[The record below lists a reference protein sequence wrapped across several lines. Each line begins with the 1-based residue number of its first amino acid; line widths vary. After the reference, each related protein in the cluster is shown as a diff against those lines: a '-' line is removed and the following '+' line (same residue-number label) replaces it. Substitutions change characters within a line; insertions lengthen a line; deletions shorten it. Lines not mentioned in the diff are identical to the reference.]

1 VSETRRA
8 ATATLPFQSFFR
20 EKPRNGIYKG
30 PAFIGSGSKLVRMG
44 DLFTFDRVRSDWTG
58 YQLINLSESE
68 LSRHSLQ
75 RFDLLFCRT
84 SVAAQGVGKCSIVE
98 QCNEGLVAASN
109 LIRIRLDTNR
119 ADSLF
124 FYYFFSSAFGSDLVR
139 SKTRGAA
146 VFTITGGDIGL
157 VEVPDWPLPVQ
168 RKIAAVVSAYDDL
181 IENNNRRIKVLEEM
195 ARRIYREWF
204 VDFRYPG
211 HEGVSLVDSDLGPI
225 PADWKV
231 CRLGEVCARITDGAH
246 RSPATT
252 DEGMPMASVKDMTPR
267 DLDEEGARRISADDY
282 ELVVR
287 QESRP
292 RAGDILI
299 SKDGANFLKHVFP
312 LFRDGTAVLLSS
324 VAILTPNDSVSPLVL
339 TLSLR
344 DPENKSRL
352 KGFVSGAAIPRIVLK
367 DFKQH
372 KLVLPP
378 QDLQML
384 FDSRFGGTLSQSALL
399 SSANRKLRE
408 ARNLLLPRLM
418 SGEIDVSDLHITFA
432 EAAA

>member
-1 VSETRRA
+1 MDWPTMA
-8 ATATLPFQSFFR
+8 LGDAIDFFDKKR
-20 EKPRNGIYKG
+20 IPLSSMERSKMQG
-30 PAFIGSGSKLVRMG
+30 AFPYYGASGVI
-44 DLFTFDRVRSDWTG
+44 DWIDDYIFDGR
-58 YQLINLSESE
+58 YL
-68 LSRHSLQ
+68 
-75 RFDLLFCRT
+75 
-84 SVAAQGVGKCSIVE
+84 
-98 QCNEGLVAASN
+98 LVAEDGEN
-109 LIRIRLDTNR
+109 LNSRKLPLAFFADRKFWVNNHAHVVRGKSGVLD
-119 ADSLF
+119 D
-124 FYYFFSSAFGSDLVR
+124 
-139 SKTRGAA
+139 
-146 VFTITGGDIGL
+146 VFLQQWFAQADIGGYVTGSAQPKL
-157 VEVPDWPLPVQ
+157 SQANMKRIQIHLPPFPVQ
-168 RKIAAVVSAYDDL
+168 QKIASVLSTYDDL
-181 IENNNRRIKVLEEM
+181 IENNNHRIKILEET
-195 ARRIYREWF
+195 AQRIYREWF

-282 ELVVR
+282 ELLVR

-312 LFRDGTAVLLSS
+312 LFRDSTAVLLSS